1 MLGFRELYRNSVF
14 TRNVKELNI
23 YNQESMSN
31 TSPLSPTEK
40 TTKAEKLDNAYWLDE
55 SLALDTTNHAFENFC
70 KEILEDIYK
79 ANKTQRK
86 NINKH
91 LPQLKILI
99 LNLIVALEFHGGV
112 IAISKAK
119 ETYSPLTKLSYRVMV
134 ELLVNSLVS
143 MDYLKQHR
151 GFFGGLVGRRSKF
164 EFLKPFEDKL
174 FQSGIED
181 TAISHTKP
189 DQLVILK
196 DEHKRPI
203 KVAVKDLKV
212 EEEINLQVAQINNR
226 IQSSFVDLILTNEE
240 LGEVRHTLR
249 TRKDEMF
256 SKHNKPRRLDFT
268 NSHIHRTFNNSS
280 FEQGGRFY
288 GGWWETIPKEFRPY
302 ITTDNW
308 FTEELD
314 YSGMHI
320 NLLYNQL
327 GIDIRELFED
337 PYLIPGL
344 DPCFRE
350 VTKIIMLILL
360 NAATP
365 IKALKAINIKAKE
378 KDSKIILPDSIKDF
392 KDYIELINQ
401 YHAPIRQ
408 FFGSGEGIKLQGKDA
423 QIANAVMLR
432 MDKEHQATCLPIHD
446 SFIVADPHVKHLRKI
461 MHEEYKALSGFECRV
476 DMKSATL
483 GKVDTE
489 ERLKLI
495 EAMYENDDEEL
506 WGYRSRYA
514 TWMKKNN
521 WRYETEGGEPINE
534 KPGRL

>member
-1 MLGFRELYRNSVF
+1 
-14 TRNVKELNI
+14 
-23 YNQESMSN
+23 MSN
-31 TSPLSPTEK
+31 TSPLSPAEK
-40 TTKAEKLDNAYWLDE
+40 AAKAEKLDNAKWLDE
-55 SLALDTTNHAFENFC
+55 SLAIDNPAFKSFC
-70 KEILEDIYK
+70 EEILEDIYK

-134 ELLVNSLVS
+134 DLLVNSLVS
-143 MDYLKQHR
+143 MGYLMQFS
-151 GFFGGLVGRRSKF
+151 GFFGGLVGVRSRF
-164 EFLKPFEDKL
+164 EVLKPFKDKL
-174 FQSGIED
+174 FQSGIEEV
-181 TAISHTKP
+181 AIYHTKP

-196 DEHKRPI
+196 DENKRPV

-212 EEEINLQVAQINNR
+212 KEEINLQVAQINNR
-226 IQSSFVDLILTNEE
+226 IQSSFIDLILSDQE
-240 LGEVRHTLR
+240 LEDLRNDLR
-249 TRKDEMF
+249 TRKDEML

-268 NSHIHRTFNNSS
+268 NSYIHRSFNNSS

-288 GGWWETIPKEFRPY
+288 GGWWETIPKKFRPY
-302 ITTDNW
+302 ITIDNW

-314 YSGMHI
+314 YSAIHI
-320 NLLYNQL
+320 NLLYNQI
-327 GIDIRELFED
+327 GIDTEELFYD
-337 PYLIPGL
+337 PYLLPDL
-344 DPCFRE
+344 DPRSRD

-365 IKALKAINIKAKE
+365 RKALKAINSKANE
-378 KDSKIILPDSIKDF
+378 EDSKIILPGSMKDF

-401 YHAPIRQ
+401 YHEPISH
-408 FFGSGEGIKLQGKDA
+408 FFGKGEGVKLQNKDA
-423 QIANAVMLR
+423 QIATAVMLR
-432 MDKEHQATCLPIHD
+432 MDKQHQATCLPIHD
-446 SFIVADPHVKHLRKI
+446 SFIVADPHVMYLREI
-461 MHEEYKALSGFECRV
+461 MHEEYEALSGFECRV
-476 DMKSATL
+476 DMKSTTL

-495 EAMYENDDEEL
+495 EAMYEDEEEEL

-514 TWMKKNN
+514 KWKQKND

-534 KPGRL
+534 KPGRLSRFL